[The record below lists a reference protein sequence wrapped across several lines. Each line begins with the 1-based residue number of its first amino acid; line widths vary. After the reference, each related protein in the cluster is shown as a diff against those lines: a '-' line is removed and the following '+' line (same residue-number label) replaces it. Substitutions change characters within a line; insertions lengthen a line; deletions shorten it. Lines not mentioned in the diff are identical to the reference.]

1 METLEIGMMTVPVPV
16 SIGLPTTVFASIIS
30 FRFAKELSIMSLIFV
45 CAICVY
51 RTFLFEPKQ
60 SGPGLMI
67 FLR

>member
-1 METLEIGMMTVPVPV
+1 
-16 SIGLPTTVFASIIS
+16 LPTTVFASIIS